1 MEKMVNRF
9 YKNKRILITGAT
21 GFKGAWLCQILS
33 LFKSNILGIG
43 YKPNKNQNLFNN
55 LKLNNKI
62 KLKYTDIRDYKKL
75 SKIIRQFKPQ
85 IVFHLAAQPIIFQSY
100 LEPLATININSTGTL
115 NILEICRNIKSLKSI
130 VCITSDKCYA
140 NNFSTKGFKETDH
153 LGGSDPYSASK
164 ASAEIIINAYKES
177 FYNKKG
183 IGIASA
189 RAGNVIG
196 GGDWS
201 PNRLIPDTINSLL
214 KKKVIKIRN
223 PRFNRPW
230 QHVLE
235 PINGYLVLAEK
246 LYKNPKKYSG
256 AWNFGSEKNT
266 VTSVYEVVKKMTKI
280 WGSGKISFKKNFKY
294 YEQKNLQLNIEKVKK
309 DLKWKPSLSI
319 KQSVENTVDWYK
331 EVHLNKKSPQEVTKN
346 QIIEY
351 FKNVKKNKK
360 NSS

>member
-1 MEKMVNRF
+1 MVNKF
-9 YKNKRILITGAT
+9 FKKKKVLITGAT
-21 GFKGAWLCQILS
+21 GFKGAWLCQILN
-33 LFKSNILGIG
+33 LFNSNILGIG
-43 YKPNKNQNLFNN
+43 FKPNKNQNLFNN

-75 SKIIRQFKPQ
+75 SNIIKQFQPQ
-85 IVFHLAAQPIIFQSY
+85 IIFHLAAQPIIFQSY
-100 LEPLATININSTGTL
+100 KDPYETININSTGTL
-115 NILEICRNIKSLKSI
+115 NILDICKDLKSLRSI

-140 NNFSTKGFKETDH
+140 NNFSTRGFKETDH
-153 LGGSDPYSASK
+153 LGGTDPYSASK

-177 FYNKKG
+177 FFSKKK

-214 KKKVIKIRN
+214 KNKVINIRN
-223 PRFNRPW
+223 PGFNRPW

-235 PINGYLVLAEK
+235 PINGYLILSEN

-266 VTSVYEVVKKMTKI
+266 VTSVYEVVNKIIKI
-280 WGSGKISFKKNFKY
+280 WGSGKIIFKKNFKY
-294 YEQKNLQLNIEKVKK
+294 YEQKNLQLNIEKAKK
-309 DLKWKPSLSI
+309 DLKWKPLLSI
-319 KQSVENTVDWYK
+319 NQSVKNTVDWYK
-331 EVHLNKKSPQEVTKN
+331 EVHINKSSSQEVTKK

-351 FKNVKKNKK
+351 FENVKKNKK
-360 NSS
+360 NTS